1 MPDDPFPVADLQA
14 QLADGQPAFLIDV
27 RDADAFASGHV
38 AGALNRPLDTLDPVA
53 IADEAATFYGASGGP
68 VLTLCGG
75 GTRAGKAAALLRDA
89 GVDARAVKGGT
100 RSCRAAG
107 MDVVEGA

>member
-1 MPDDPFPVADLQA
+1 MSDPTFPVADLQA
-14 QLADGQPAFLIDV
+14 RLADGAPAFLVDV
-27 RDADAFASGHV
+27 RDADAFAGGHV
-38 AGALNRPLDTLDPVA
+38 RGAVNRPVGTLDPVA
-53 IADEAATFYGASGGP
+53 IMEEAAAFYGAAGGP

-89 GVDARAVKGGT
+89 GVDAQAVKGGT
-100 RSCRAAG
+100 KSCRAAG